1 MFRSMKAQDDEAHL
15 EYEFA
20 RYLVRMAGMRCESK
34 RIWCRDYINGKGTLH
49 LRNWLWIKYYNQI
62 VEDRLLV
69 FVFLLKQLLRLE
81 SRYCFSI
88 SMLYFGDLFGSFTM
102 VLTMFN
108 DSMYCFFFN
117 QKELA
122 QIFERVKS
130 VNLHPTEPWQFQ
142 AFDYSFMQLSCSD

>member
-20 RYLVRMAGMRCESK
+20 RYLVRMAAMRCESK

-130 VNLHPTEPWQFQ
+130 LDLHPTEPWQFQ

>member
-1 MFRSMKAQDDEAHL
+1 MQLK
-15 EYEFA
+15 YEFA
-20 RYLVRMAGMRCESK
+20 RYLVRMAAMRCESK

-130 VNLHPTEPWQFQ
+130 VDLHPTEPWQFQ

>member
-20 RYLVRMAGMRCESK
+20 RYLVRMAAMRCESK

-102 VLTMFN
+102 NHGNFKHL
-108 DSMYCFFFN
+108 
-117 QKELA
+117 
-122 QIFERVKS
+122 II
-130 VNLHPTEPWQFQ
+130 
-142 AFDYSFMQLSCSD
+142 LSCSLVVVIERQL

>member
-20 RYLVRMAGMRCESK
+20 RYLVRMAAMRCESK

-81 SRYCFSI
+81 SRYCVSI

-102 VLTMFN
+102 ALTMFN

-130 VNLHPTEPWQFQ
+130 VDLHPTEPWQFQ

>member
-1 MFRSMKAQDDEAHL
+1 MFRSMKVQDDEAHL

-20 RYLVRMAGMRCESK
+20 RYLVRMAAMRCESK

-81 SRYCFSI
+81 SKV
-88 SMLYFGDLFGSFTM
+88 LFYYIDVVFWRSFWIIH
-102 VLTMFN
+102 
-108 DSMYCFFFN
+108 Y
-117 QKELA
+117 
-122 QIFERVKS
+122 
-130 VNLHPTEPWQFQ
+130 

>member
-1 MFRSMKAQDDEAHL
+1 MFRSMKVQDDEAHL

-20 RYLVRMAGMRCESK
+20 RYLVRMAAMRCESK

-81 SRYCFSI
+81 SKK
-88 SMLYFGDLFGSFTM
+88 
-102 VLTMFN
+102 
-108 DSMYCFFFN
+108 
-117 QKELA
+117 QLA

-130 VNLHPTEPWQFQ
+130 VDLHPTEP
-142 AFDYSFMQLSCSD
+142 

>member
-130 VNLHPTEPWQFQ
+130 LDLHPTEPWQFQ